1 MYVLC
6 FYDSLKKANTW
17 ELISGEDA
25 MQIRVSELCD
35 NGLDSEDIMV
45 FNADDEIK

>member
-1 MYVLC
+1 MFIICYV
-6 FYDSLKKANTW
+6 DKNQNAVW
-17 ELISGEDA
+17 EIISGEDA

-45 FNADDEIK
+45 FDMEDEIK